1 MAQTLVWS
9 GVALAAVMLAT
20 WALSVRLHDVSIVDV
35 VWGIGFV
42 IVAAIAFATGDG
54 DHGRR
59 ALMLVLTAIWG
70 LRLAASIG
78 RRKLRHRGEDPRYT
92 EMRDRHGSRFVRV
105 SLFTVFLFQGLL
117 IWVVSQAQQG
127 ASAQEGGLGVLD
139 WIGVAIWAFGFAFEA
154 IGDEQLARFK
164 RDRANNGTVMD
175 RGLWRYSRHPN
186 YFGEACV
193 WFGFGLIAL
202 ASGAWWGLIG
212 PLVMTLLLTKVSG
225 KDHLERSLGT
235 RPGYADYIERTS
247 GFVPLP
253 PRRAAGEAGP

>member
-1 MAQTLVWS
+1 MAQTLLIS
-9 GVALAAVMLAT
+9 GIALALFMLAT
-20 WALSVRLHDVSIVDV
+20 WALSLRLGDVSIVDV
-35 VWGIGFV
+35 AWGIGFV

-54 DHGRR
+54 DAGRR
-59 ALMLVLTAIWG
+59 TLMLVLTTAWG

-92 EMRDRHGSRFVRV
+92 EMRDRHGPRFVVV

-117 IWVVSQAQQG
+117 VWIVSQAQQG
-127 ASAQEGGLGVLD
+127 ASAQDGGLGLLD
-139 WIGVAIWAFGFAFEA
+139 WVGVAVWAFGFAFEA
-154 IGDEQLARFK
+154 VGDEQLARFK
-164 RDRANNGTVMD
+164 RDSGNRGAIMD

-202 ASGAWWGLIG
+202 AAGAWWGLIG

-225 KDHLERSLGT
+225 KDHLERSMRT
-235 RPGYADYIERTS
+235 RPGYAEYVERTS

-253 PRRAAGEAGP
+253 PRRREAGA